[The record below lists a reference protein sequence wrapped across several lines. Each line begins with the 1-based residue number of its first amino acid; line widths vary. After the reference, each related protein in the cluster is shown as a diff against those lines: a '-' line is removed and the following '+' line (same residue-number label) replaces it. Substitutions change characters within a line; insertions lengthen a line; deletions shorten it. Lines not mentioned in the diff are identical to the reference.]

1 MLFFIATLGCASG
14 PSSDNAALEDYEAAV
29 LFVHD
34 TVDAYAS
41 GVIGQDLDGVATM
54 QGTYETD
61 MEHALEELMHAIED
75 VGGCDMGSDMMTRVD
90 EAEAS
95 HGAMEGM
102 EGMEGMVTDLVAGHA
117 DHTDAADCETA
128 AEEHEVDM
136 DEEIESLEGHHA
148 AWLGET
154 MTCGEHMDDEDEE
167 EH

>member
-14 PSSDNAALEDYEAAV
+14 PRSDNAALEDYEAAV
-29 LFVHD
+29 LIVHE

-75 VGGCDMGSDMMTRVD
+75 VGGCEMGSEMMTRVD

-102 EGMEGMVTDLVAGHA
+102 VTDLVAAHA
-117 DHTDAADCETA
+117 DHTDAVECETA
-128 AEEHEVDM
+128 AEEHEVAM

-148 AWLGET
+148 AWSGET
-154 MTCGEHMDDEDEE
+154 MTCSEHMDEADE
-167 EH
+167 H